1 MYHGLGTVPAHQDP
15 DNLFV
20 PVDTFARQV
29 DRLLQ
34 RGYHVLGEREFIAWL
49 DGAPTPSRSALLTF
63 DDGLVSVL
71 EDAAPLLAERGL
83 PSIAYVSPGL
93 AGAGPGPDDPPERR
107 LLDDSGMAAL
117 ADAGVTLGCHSW
129 VHDSMPGMTRSELAR
144 ATQDAGEAIGAIT
157 GQAPRTFAYP
167 FGHHDAAARAAV
179 SESGYDCGFATYDGD
194 GRFALPRVDINATD
208 TPRTFDLKLRRVYPT
223 VRRALS
229 RLPAARRT
237 LHRLVGEADRR

>member
-1 MYHGLGTVPAHQDP
+1 MSAAPVVLMYHGLGTVPAHQDP

-83 PSIAYVSPGL
+83 PSIAYVSPVWP
-93 AGAGPGPDDPPERR
+93 APDP
-107 LLDDSGMAAL
+107 
-117 ADAGVTLGCHSW
+117 
-129 VHDSMPGMTRSELAR
+129 AR
-144 ATQDAGEAIGAIT
+144 T
-157 GQAPRTFAYP
+157 
-167 FGHHDAAARAAV
+167 
-179 SESGYDCGFATYDGD
+179 
-194 GRFALPRVDINATD
+194 
-208 TPRTFDLKLRRVYPT
+208 TPRSDASWTTPAWRRWRTPESPWVATAGSTTPC
-223 VRRALS
+223 RA
-229 RLPAARRT
+229 
-237 LHRLVGEADRR
+237 